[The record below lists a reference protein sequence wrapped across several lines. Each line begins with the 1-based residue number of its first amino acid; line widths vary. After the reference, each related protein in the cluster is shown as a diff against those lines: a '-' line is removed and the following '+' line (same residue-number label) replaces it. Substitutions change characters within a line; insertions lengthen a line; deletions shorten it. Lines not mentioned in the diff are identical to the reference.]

1 MNLAN
6 ELAKARNRAAADR
19 TLMAWIRTC
28 LSLISFGFGLDQ
40 IVLALSQRP
49 GVNAAGTTGVRMVS
63 AGFVITGVLALGLAT
78 AQHCFDVRAL
88 QLDSYVYRHRP
99 SIAVATAVMVT
110 AIGVLALLV
119 VAFEA
124 LRR

>member
-1 MNLAN
+1 MNLTN

-28 LSLISFGFGLDQ
+28 LALISFGFGLDQ
-40 IVLALSQRP
+40 IVLALSQQQ
-49 GVNAAGTTGVRMVS
+49 GVDAAGTTGVRVVS

-78 AQHCFDVRAL
+78 AQHRLDVRAL

-99 SIAVATAVMVT
+99 SIAVATALVVT

-119 VAFEA
+119 LLVGA
-124 LRR
+124 LSS